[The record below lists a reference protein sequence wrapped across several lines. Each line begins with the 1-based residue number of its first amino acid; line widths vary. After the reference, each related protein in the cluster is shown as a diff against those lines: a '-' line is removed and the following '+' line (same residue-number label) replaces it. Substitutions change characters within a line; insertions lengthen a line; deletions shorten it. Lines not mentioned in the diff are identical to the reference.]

1 MYEKS
6 GNESN
11 AGTDY
16 YQTSGG
22 AKNSNLLRCEPF
34 RRRDNEWFYREM
46 PDITRDKIRIFNGKS
61 DLVEYDVFRVWE
73 FDICC
78 RSPVYIQ
85 SIGND
90 GFDDCLYQ

>member
-1 MYEKS
+1 
-6 GNESN
+6 
-11 AGTDY
+11 
-16 YQTSGG
+16 
-22 AKNSNLLRCEPF
+22 
-34 RRRDNEWFYREM
+34 M

-61 DLVEYDVFRVWE
+61 DLVEYEVFRVWE

>member
-1 MYEKS
+1 MKNPE
-6 GNESN
+6 
-11 AGTDY
+11 
-16 YQTSGG
+16 TSLMPARITIRHQEWQKILIFQDANHFG
-22 AKNSNLLRCEPF
+22 
-34 RRRDNEWFYREM
+34 RRDNEWFYREM

-61 DLVEYDVFRVWE
+61 DLVEYDVFRVRE

-90 GFDDCLYQ
+90 GSDDCLYQ